1 MKPIIQIAGII
12 IWKSLIIEDGNM
24 DELLQTLKLFEPV
37 VDAFIT
43 DTFDPASEASGATGK
58 VHNWEISRRLVEI
71 SEMPVILAG
80 GLNSENVFEAIVKVK
95 PAGVDAH
102 TRLESSNGRKDKNK
116 CLKFI
121 EEANRGFSVSQC
133 LHG

>member
-1 MKPIIQIAGII
+1 
-12 IWKSLIIEDGNM
+12 M